1 VAEPSDWL
9 AMHSTD
15 KRLNDALRQRVTE
28 LEAVIRVLN
37 LNMMSVQKF
46 TGQVKDE
53 CEEQR
58 QRLAEAE
65 TDPAMCRLC
74 HCCGDAPDRHGEILN
89 VWVERAEQAEAAL
102 RERDARWAA
111 LEAWVADVSTVIN
124 IGTVQAKLRALSAP
138 PVDAHEVE
146 VGVPLAAAFTR
157 GGCPRCAELEAENKR
172 LTGLELERTVERD
185 EARRFGEEAGQRY
198 NALLIASCDVT
209 CAFCGATYPRGTP
222 RHGDGALAD
231 HIKVC
236 LKHPM
241 REAEAALR
249 ERDGRYHELL
259 YAVGHKFPDESRHDT
274 ALRYIR
280 QAEVPDGKQEGQMMS
295 SLPAAETEGDT
306 T

>member
-1 VAEPSDWL
+1 
-9 AMHSTD
+9 MID
-15 KRLNDALRQRVTE
+15 KCLVCGRQ
-28 LEAVIRVLN
+28 
-37 LNMMSVQKF
+37 
-46 TGQVKDE
+46 
-53 CEEQR
+53 
-58 QRLAEAE
+58 
-65 TDPAMCRLC
+65 
-74 HCCGDAPDRHGEILN
+74 
-89 VWVERAEQAEAAL
+89 
-102 RERDARWAA
+102 
-111 LEAWVADVSTVIN
+111 
-124 IGTVQAKLRALSAP
+124 
-138 PVDAHEVE
+138 HEVAIVCPDE
-146 VGVPLAAAFTR
+146 GVSLEQHVSALATDELTP
-157 GGCPRCAELEAENKR
+157 CPRCAELEAENKR